1 MPPQSY
7 ATRTSRESRDDKTTK
22 RDSKQTNTK
31 TITLTHTH
39 THKQAHNRTEQ
50 NRTQQQ
56 QRDNTQCQYISYT
69 KLTVRG
75 TTQPL
80 QPKAQ
85 ILQSTHN
92 CNDAEI
98 AEVSNICAF
107 AI

>member
-7 ATRTSRESRDDKTTK
+7 ATRTSRQRAEGRDGKTTK
-22 RDSKQTNTK
+22 RDRQTQK
-31 TITLTHTH
+31 TTTHTKERTTARQ
-39 THKQAHNRTEQ
+39 THN
-50 NRTQQQ
+50 NNNTQQQ

-80 QPKAQ
+80 QRKVQ
-85 ILQSTHN
+85 MLQSTHN

-98 AEVSNICAF
+98 AEVSSICAF